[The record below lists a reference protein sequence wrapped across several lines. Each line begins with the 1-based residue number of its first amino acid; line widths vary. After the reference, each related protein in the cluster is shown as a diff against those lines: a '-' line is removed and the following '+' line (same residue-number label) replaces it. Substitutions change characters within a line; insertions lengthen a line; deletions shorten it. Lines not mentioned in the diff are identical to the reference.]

1 LLQNWHREFN
11 PKIGRYVERDP
22 IGLAGGINSYLYAD
36 ATPLTRVDPTG
47 KVAFAL
53 PLILSPIIDG
63 LIYFGTAAGA
73 AWAAN
78 ELTKDE
84 PQECAPGGKCRPCKT
99 VSGKTVAVGTLGYR
113 PLDVIPDNELQHG
126 VYGSHHNI
134 FVANQMPY
142 PKCDCFWAKQ
152 KWVAKPNEIQPSW
165 IPIEHFA
172 N

>member
-1 LLQNWHREFN
+1 MTGGFN
-11 PKIGRYVERDP
+11 RYP
-22 IGLAGGINSYLYAD
+22 YAD
-36 ATPLTRVDPTG
+36 ASPLTRVDPTG

-53 PLILSPIIDG
+53 PLILPPIIDG

-73 AWAAN
+73 AWATH
-78 ELTKDE
+78 ELTKDK
-84 PQECAPGGKCRPCKT
+84 PDECPPNDKCPPCKV
-99 VSGKTVAVGTLGYR
+99 VSGKIVTIGTIAYR
-113 PLDVIPDNELQHG
+113 PLDVIPDDVMQHG

-152 KWVAKPNEIQPSW
+152 KWVAKPNQVQPLW
-165 IPIEHFA
+165 IPMEPFA